1 MLGSVTVPSRRG
13 AVVFETPP
21 VGPNPTTPSG
31 YAGFV
36 GEWRTLLLPLRLAGS
51 GRALA
56 RVPRGD
62 GALVVDVPGWR
73 APEASMA
80 PLRLYLRRLGHDARG
95 WGLGI
100 NEGDPER
107 DSEILAGRVSTLR
120 ATTGRTVALVGW
132 SLGGLIARE
141 VARLVPDAVHQV
153 VTYGTPV
160 VGGPT
165 YTLGARTYGAAE
177 CERILALQQELDRTD
192 PIRVPVTAIFT
203 RRDAVVSWSACI
215 DRVSPDVRH
224 IEVGSTHFGMGLDPQ
239 VWETVARALARR
251 G

>member
-1 MLGSVTVPSRRG
+1 MLRSVTTPSSRG
-13 AVVFETPP
+13 PVVFEAPP
-21 VGPNPTTPSG
+21 LSPAPTTPSG

-36 GEWRTLLLPLRLAGS
+36 GEWRTLLLPLHLAGR
-51 GRALA
+51 GPALA
-56 RVPRGD
+56 RVPRG
-62 GALVVDVPGWR
+62 GGGPVVDVPGWR

-95 WGLGI
+95 WGLGV

-107 DSEILAGRVSTLR
+107 DSEILAERVAALHAS
-120 ATTGRTVALVGW
+120 TGRSVALVGW

-141 VARLVPDAVHQV
+141 VARLVPDDVHQV

-165 YTLGARTYGAAE
+165 YTLGARSYGAAE
-177 CERILALQQELDRTD
+177 CERILTLQHELDRTD
-192 PIRVPVTAIFT
+192 PIRVPITAIFT
-203 RRDAVVSWSACI
+203 RRDAVVSWPACI

-239 VWETVARALARR
+239 VWETVARALA